1 MPSRPRRL
9 VAATLA
15 VLVVSSLVTV
25 VPAAMGAERNAFVEA
40 PVVKGAGVRSAL
52 VHVRAGSSMDAGLAA
67 ARNAGLE
74 IGTRYGAIKVFV
86 AYGTPAE
93 FTAVAE
99 DDAIE
104 ALEANRRLK
113 LFTETSH
120 KATRGQEVL
129 DGAITMPDG
138 STIDGSGIGVAVVDS
153 GIDGT
158 HPDLVDRMGGN
169 VKIVCTTPQ
178 PVATSLT
185 GFTECLGPKT
195 AVPLEDTD
203 HPSLGGHGTHVAG
216 IVAGDGTASD
226 GRYHG
231 SAPGATLYGV
241 SVGTLIL
248 VENGLDGLAWVLENH
263 DQVAPAIRVVN
274 NSWGG
279 GNYEYDPENAPFH
292 KAMWK
297 MQDALIAEGVTPVWA
312 AGNGGGNG
320 TASTIAGECVNP
332 TPGLICVANYDDKN
346 TGTRNGSITSSSSR
360 GAANDPSDWPDVSA
374 PGTQITAT
382 CRITLPVCATG
393 ADPAEPDY
401 STLTGTS
408 MASPHV
414 AGIVAQLLQAN
425 PGLSPAQ
432 VENILEDT
440 AYKFTWGAPYVADP
454 YNPDDTTSFEKGHGL
469 VDVVSAITAA
479 TGGGPAPEPTVTATP
494 TPSPTS
500 SPEPT
505 TPAEAVSYYFHSP
518 SGSNNVDQADRS
530 ATFDTALP
538 TFEEASSAI
547 DVPGLQNVAG
557 SVEVVDP
564 VWRGELTQP
573 ARSLTADFWARTL
586 PDQPVNGTA
595 NYTVRVASG
604 SGALMELR
612 PAITDVPADGTGVQ
626 RITQTFTHMVEGG
639 AEVPLS
645 LPAGP
650 LTITVRGTFVD
661 SNAMT
666 EIWFDAKDY
675 PSGFSTGDA
684 AGPSPTPTATPT
696 ETAPPPPPPPS
707 GGERG
712 SYPVTP
718 NDPYFNDEADMFAP
732 QQWAP
737 QKIQA
742 PQAWQ
747 EAQAT
752 GHGVN
757 VAVLDSGVDLQH
769 EDLQCEGKLLV
780 VPGSDFTGANDGPD
794 DGNGHGTHVAGS
806 IGACTDNGTGVAGV
820 APDSTIIPIQVLDAE
835 GSGTVEG
842 ISDGIRKAADSG
854 AHVINMSLSLGAGAP
869 GSGAIGWIPG
879 FVPEID
885 AAVEYANSKGAVVVA
900 AAGNETL
907 PLCEYPAIAED
918 VVCVGATDN
927 RDLKTFYSG
936 FPNKPDNEDTIG
948 PSLVAPGGSGVP
960 FCDTYEEN
968 ILSTIPEELDA
979 DGCTDVTGYANKNG
993 TSMAT
998 PHVAGVAALVYDRLA
1013 GVRSPENR
1021 QVVVDALID
1030 SAKDLG
1036 TPGYDPVFGYGRLDA
1051 LAAVRAVE
1059 PVVVEEPQAAPST
1072 VSFTDSSATGAQF
1085 SDEALIEASVTS
1097 NGDPI
1102 ADADLVFELIGTAGT
1117 RSWSVTTDA
1126 AGLASKRVAFL
1137 DEPGSYQLTVR
1148 YAGEEGTYLPSADT
1162 GAFAVSKDD
1171 SATSLEVT
1179 GRGNTTRLSAAA
1191 TDADSTSGLGGV
1203 IVEFLADGRSLGTAT
1218 TDSAGTATMALPAKY
1233 RNGPHAYE
1241 AIFAGN
1247 TYYERSSA
1255 RRQT

>member
-1 MPSRPRRL
+1 MPSRLRRL

-15 VLVVSSLVTV
+15 VAVVSSLVTI
-25 VPAAMGAERNAFVEA
+25 VPAFGAEREAFIEA
-40 PVVKGAGVRSAL
+40 PVVKGAGLRSAL
-52 VHVRAGSSMDAGLAA
+52 VHVRADSAMDAGLGA
-67 ARNAGLE
+67 ARSAGLE
-74 IGTRYGAIKVFV
+74 IGTRYDRIKVFV

-93 FTAVAE
+93 FTAVAAN
-99 DDAIE
+99 DAIE
-104 ALEANRRLK
+104 ALEANRRLE

-138 STIDGSGIGVAVVDS
+138 SKIDGSGIGVAVVDS
-153 GIDGT
+153 GVEGT
-158 HPDLVDRMGGN
+158 HPDLVNRMGGN

-185 GFTECLGPKT
+185 GFTECMGPKT
-195 AVPLEDTD
+195 AVALDDTD

-231 SAPGATLYGV
+231 AAPGATLYGV

-263 DQVAPAIRVVN
+263 DQVVPKIRVVN

-279 GNYEYDPENAPFH
+279 GNYKYDPQNAPFH

-312 AGNGGGNG
+312 AGNGSGNG
-320 TASTIAGECVNP
+320 TKSTIAGECVNP
-332 TPGLICVANYDDKN
+332 TPGLVCVANYDDKN
-346 TGTRNGSITSSSSR
+346 TGTRSGSITSSSSR
-360 GAANDPSDWPDVSA
+360 GATADPSDWPDVSA
-374 PGTQITAT
+374 PGTQITAA

-393 ADPAEPDY
+393 ANPSQPDY
-401 STLTGTS
+401 ATLTGTS

-414 AGIVAQLLQAN
+414 AGIVAQLLQVN
-425 PGLSPAQ
+425 PDLTPAQ
-432 VENILEDT
+432 IEDILEDT
-440 AYKFTWGAPYVADP
+440 AHKFTWGAAYTADP
-454 YNPDDTTSFEKGHGL
+454 YNADNTTSFEKGHGL
-469 VDVVSAITAA
+469 VDVVAAITAA
-479 TGGGPAPEPTVTATP
+479 TGGGPAPEPTTTTTP
-494 TPSPTS
+494 TPT
-500 SPEPT
+500 PEPT
-505 TPAEAVSYYFHSP
+505 EPPTPTEAVNYYFHSP
-518 SGSNNVDQADRS
+518 SGSNNMDQVDDS
-530 ATFDTALP
+530 ATFDTTAP
-538 TFEEASSAI
+538 TFAEYSVAY
-547 DVPGLQNVAG
+547 DVPGPQNVAG
-557 SVEVVDP
+557 GVEVFDP
-564 VWRGELTQP
+564 RWTGELTQP
-573 ARSLTADFWARTL
+573 ARSLTVNFWGETI
-586 PDQPVNGTA
+586 PDSAVGAA
-595 NYTVRVASG
+595 NYTVRVSSG
-604 SGALMELR
+604 GGAYVELL
-612 PAITDVPADGTGVQ
+612 PAIERSDLEAGVVE
-626 RITQTFTHMVEGG
+626 IEHTFTKMLEGG
-639 AEVPLS
+639 VEVPLS

-650 LTITVRGTFVD
+650 LSFTIRGTYTVND
-661 SNAMT
+661 AVT
-666 EIWFDAKDY
+666 EIRFDAVDY

-684 AGPSPTPTATPT
+684 AGPTPTPTPT
-696 ETAPPPPPPPS
+696 ETTAPPPPPPS
-707 GGERG
+707 GTRG
-712 SYPVTP
+712 TYPVTP

-747 EAQAT
+747 ETQAT

-794 DGNGHGTHVAGS
+794 DVNSHGTHVAGS

-842 ISDGIRKAADSG
+842 ISEGIRKAADSG
-854 AHVINMSLSLGAGAP
+854 AHVINMSLSLGVGVP
-869 GSGAIGWIPG
+869 GSGAVGWIPG

-948 PSLVAPGGSGVP
+948 PSLVAPGGSGAP

-968 ILSTIPEELDA
+968 ILSTIPEELDTN
-979 DGCTDVTGYANKNG
+979 GCTDVTGYANKNG

-1021 QVVVDALID
+1021 QVVVDALIN

-1051 LAAVRAVE
+1051 LAAVGAVE
-1059 PVVVEEPQAAPST
+1059 PVVVEPPEAAAST
-1072 VSFTDSSATGAQF
+1072 VEFSAASATAAQY
-1085 SDEALIEASVTS
+1085 SDDALVEATLTS
-1097 NGDPI
+1097 DGRPLANV
-1102 ADADLVFELIGTAGT
+1102 DLLFELIGAAGART
-1117 RSWSVTTDA
+1117 WSATTND
-1126 AGLASKRVAFL
+1126 AGLASKLVNFR

-1148 YAGEEGTYLPSADT
+1148 YAGQEGTYLPSADT
-1162 GAFAVSKDD
+1162 SAFAVDKDD
-1171 SATSLEVT
+1171 SATSLQVT
-1179 GRGNTTRLSAAA
+1179 GKGSSAGLAATT
-1191 TDADSTSGLGGV
+1191 TDADSASGLEGV
-1203 IVEFLADGRSLGTAT
+1203 TVEFLADGRSLGTAT
-1218 TDSAGTATMALPAKY
+1218 TDSAGTATMALPSKY
-1233 RNGPHAYE
+1233 RNGHHAYE
-1241 AIFAGN
+1241 AIFSGDAH
-1247 TYYERSSA
+1247 YERSSA
-1255 RRQT
+1255 RQQT